1 MRDDLLLYYDRELRF
16 IRKTAMAF
24 AEKYPDMAG
33 RLLLEPTKCEDP
45 HVERLIEAFAMLTAR
60 VHLRLDDD
68 FAELSH
74 AMLEILYPPY
84 LRPIPS
90 ATIVQLSLDPDQGA
104 AGGGLEIERHSL
116 LRSRPVEGVRCAFRT
131 CYDTRLWPIEVASV
145 ELQPVTGSRAALPPD
160 ARSMLRIRLQGE
172 RGVPLSDLSIPSLRF
187 FLSDQGESLQVLHEM
202 FLRDAVA
209 LGVQWGSGGTP
220 AILPAEYIRPVG
232 FGEDEGLLEY
242 PKESFRGYRLLQEYF
257 AFPEKF
263 LFVELAG
270 LDRAHRDAEQAQ
282 DHLELNVFLRRSM
295 ATIDVR
301 FSPENLQLGCVPAV
315 NLFPHRPDPVRLTHQ
330 SVEYPIVPDARSP
343 YSYEVYSITNC
354 AVTGQESNEARDYL
368 PFYGVQHGSASAGDT
383 AYWHAARRESIRKDD
398 PGTDVFIS
406 LVDPAF
412 HPMETGSGVVHLDTL
427 CTNRDLPARLPFGDQ
442 TGDFQLEGRPEVAR
456 IVCLRKPT
464 SPLRAPMQRDARWRV
479 VSHLALNHLSLTGRD
494 TSALEP
500 DVDDASSPLSA
511 LREVLRVYDFTDSPA
526 MRQRIAGLVGLRSR
540 KVLRRTGRGAL
551 SGFARGVEVELEFD
565 EDQYT
570 GTGALLFALVLERF
584 LGLYA
589 TINSFTQTVAVTR
602 QREEPLKR
610 WPPRAGE
617 IQLQ

>member
-1 MRDDLLLYYDRELRF
+1 
-16 IRKTAMAF
+16 
-24 AEKYPDMAG
+24 
-33 RLLLEPTKCEDP
+33 
-45 HVERLIEAFAMLTAR
+45 
-60 VHLRLDDD
+60 
-68 FAELSH
+68 
-74 AMLEILYPPY
+74 
-84 LRPIPS
+84 
-90 ATIVQLSLDPDQGA
+90 
-104 AGGGLEIERHSL
+104 
-116 LRSRPVEGVRCAFRT
+116 
-131 CYDTRLWPIEVASV
+131 
-145 ELQPVTGSRAALPPD
+145 
-160 ARSMLRIRLQGE
+160 
-172 RGVPLSDLSIPSLRF
+172 
-187 FLSDQGESLQVLHEM
+187 
-202 FLRDAVA
+202 
-209 LGVQWGSGGTP
+209 
-220 AILPAEYIRPVG
+220 
-232 FGEDEGLLEY
+232 
-242 PKESFRGYRLLQEYF
+242 
-257 AFPEKF
+257 
-263 LFVELAG
+263 
-270 LDRAHRDAEQAQ
+270 
-282 DHLELNVFLRRSM
+282 
-295 ATIDVR
+295 
-301 FSPENLQLGCVPAV
+301 
-315 NLFPHRPDPVRLTHQ
+315 
-330 SVEYPIVPDARSP
+330 
-343 YSYEVYSITNC
+343 
-354 AVTGQESNEARDYL
+354 
-368 PFYGVQHGSASAGDT
+368 
-383 AYWHAARRESIRKDD
+383 
-398 PGTDVFIS
+398 
-406 LVDPAF
+406 
-412 HPMETGSGVVHLDTL
+412 METGSGVVHLDTL

-551 SGFARGVEVELEFD
+551 SGFARGVEGELEFD

>member
-1 MRDDLLLYYDRELRF
+1 MRDELLLYYDRELRF
-16 IRKTAMAF
+16 IRKSAMAF

-74 AMLEILYPPY
+74 AMLQILYPHY

-90 ATIVQLSLDPDQGA
+90 ATIVRLSLDPDQGA
-104 AGGGLEIERHSL
+104 AGTGLEVERHSL

-131 CYDTRLWPIEVASV
+131 CYDTRLWPIEVDSV
-145 ELQPVTGSRAALPPD
+145 DLQPVTGSRDGLPAD
-160 ARSMLRIRLQGE
+160 ARTVLKIQLKGE

-209 LGVQWGSGGTP
+209 LGVQWGSKGTP
-220 AILPAEYIRPVG
+220 TVHGADRIRPVG
-232 FGEDEGLLEY
+232 FAEDEGLLEY
-242 PKESFRGYRLLQEYF
+242 PRESFRGYRLLQEYF

-263 LFVELAG
+263 LFVELEG
-270 LDRAHRDAEQAQ
+270 LDQAPRNPEEPE
-282 DHLELNVFLRRSM
+282 DLLELSVYLRRSM

-301 FSPENLQLGCVPAV
+301 FGPENLQLGCVPAV
-315 NLFPHRPDPVRLTHQ
+315 NLFPHRPDPIRLTHQ
-330 SVEYPIVPDARSP
+330 AVEYPIVPDARSP
-343 YSYEVYSITNC
+343 YSYEVYSVRSVS
-354 AVTGQESNEARDYL
+354 VTGQESGEAREYL
-368 PFYGVQHGSASAGDT
+368 PFYGVKHGGVAGEA
-383 AYWHAARRESIRKDD
+383 AYYHANRRESIRKDD
-398 PGTDVFIS
+398 PGTDVFVS
-406 LVDPAF
+406 LVDPSF
-412 HPMETGSGVVHLDTL
+412 QPVESTSGVVHLETL

-442 TGDFQLEGRPEVAR
+442 SGDFQLEGRPEVAR

-464 SPLRAPMQRDARWRV
+464 APLRAPMERDARWRI
-479 VSHLALNHLSLTGRD
+479 VSHLALNHLSLTGRGD
-494 TSALEP
+494 ASA
-500 DVDDASSPLSA
+500 DVDGEDAKSPLAA
-511 LREVLRVYDFTDSPA
+511 LRELLRVYDFTDSPA

-540 KVLRRTGRGAL
+540 KVMRRTGSGAL

-565 EDQYT
+565 EEQYS
-570 GTGALLFALVLERF
+570 GTGALLFALVLEHF
-584 LGLYA
+584 LGLYT
-589 TINSFTQTVAVTR
+589 TINSFTQTVAVSR